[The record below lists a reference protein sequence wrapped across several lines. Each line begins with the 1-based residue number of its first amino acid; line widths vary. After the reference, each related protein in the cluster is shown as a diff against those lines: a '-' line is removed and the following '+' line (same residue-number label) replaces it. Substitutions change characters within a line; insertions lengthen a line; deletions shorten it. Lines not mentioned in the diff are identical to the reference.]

1 MIDVA
6 QPFRAAHDRRSAALQ
21 GCLGAA
27 IAPPR
32 HMRDKRPR
40 LDPALYTGLQQYF
53 LTFCVAGRRGVFVDA
68 TTVGVVRD
76 QILRSAADFY
86 FAVIAYCFMPDHVHL
101 LIEALRDDADAA
113 RFVHQAKQR
122 SGYAFSKQ
130 RGSPLW
136 QPSFYDH
143 ILRGTEATLSV
154 VRYILENP
162 VRAGLVAAPEDYP
175 FSGAS
180 HYAIRDVM
188 EAACW
193 KPGGQP

>member
-1 MIDVA
+1 MPRPQHLRGFDYSG
-6 QPFRAAHDRRSAALQ
+6 RYRYYLTLCTHDRAR
-21 GCLGAA
+21 
-27 IAPPR
+27 
-32 HMRDKRPR
+32 
-40 LDPALYTGLQQYF
+40 Y
-53 LTFCVAGRRGVFVDA
+53 FVDA
-68 TTVGVVRD
+68 RHVALVCEQFR
-76 QILRSAADFY
+76 RAASEHP

>member
-1 MIDVA
+1 
-6 QPFRAAHDRRSAALQ
+6 
-21 GCLGAA
+21 
-27 IAPPR
+27 
-32 HMRDKRPR
+32 MRDKRPR
-40 LDPALYTGLQQYF
+40 LDPVLYTGLQQYF
-53 LTFCVAGRRGVFVDA
+53 LTFCTASRQRVFLDA
-68 TTVGVVRD
+68 ATVGLVRD

-86 FAVIAYCFMPDHVHL
+86 FAVIAYCFMPDHLHMLV
-101 LIEALRDDADAA
+101 EALRDDADAA

-122 SGYAFSKQ
+122 SGYVFSKE
-130 RGSPLW
+130 RGTQLW

-143 ILRGTEATLSV
+143 NLRGTDATLSV

-162 VRAGLVAAPEDYP
+162 VRAGLVATPEDYP

-180 HYAIRDVM
+180 RYAIRDVM

>member
-1 MIDVA
+1 MPIKPA
-6 QPFRAAHDRRSAALQ
+6 
-21 GCLGAA
+21 
-27 IAPPR
+27 
-32 HMRDKRPR
+32 PR
-40 LDPALYTGLQQYF
+40 LRAFAYVGPYRYS
-53 LTFCVAGRRGVFVDA
+53 LTICVLNRRPVFASHD
-68 TTVGVVRD
+68 TTARVLE
-76 QILRSAADFY
+76 QILNTATSQQ
-86 FAVIAYCFMPDHVHL
+86 FAVIAYCFMPDHLHMLV
-101 LIEALRDDADAA
+101 EALRDDADAA

-122 SGYAFSKQ
+122 SGYVFSKE
-130 RGSPLW
+130 RGTQLW

-143 ILRGTEATLSV
+143 ILRGTDATLSV

-180 HYAIRDVM
+180 RYAIRDVM